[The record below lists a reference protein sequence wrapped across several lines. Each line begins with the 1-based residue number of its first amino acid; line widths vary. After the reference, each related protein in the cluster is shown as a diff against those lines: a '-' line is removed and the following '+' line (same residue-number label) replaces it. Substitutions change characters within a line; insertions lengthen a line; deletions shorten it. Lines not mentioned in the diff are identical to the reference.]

1 MALEQTL
8 DTEIYQLEY
17 VHRFCKDHDK
27 YWKYPIPE
35 GIQAVK
41 R

>member
-17 VHRFCKDHDK
+17 VHRFCKDHDI
-27 YWKYPIPE
+27 YWTYPIPE